1 MSEDTGTTASNDVSG
16 LAWDATSARAAVN
29 RKKGRTERRRRPT
42 KDAPVQVQEP
52 STMQIATSRFGTVE
66 VTEESL
72 IRFDNGLI
80 GFPQEHVFAL
90 IPHGTSTMIAWLQ
103 AVDKPELA
111 FPVVSAHGLVSDYPD
126 VPVAVAAEK
135 AGLGTDLE
143 QIAILAVLCAAQGAP
158 ASVNLLAP
166 ILIDVSTR
174 RGAQVFLEG
183 SRFTTRELFVLPGL
197 ARERKD
203 DGPTAGTARAP

>member
-1 MSEDTGTTASNDVSG
+1 MSEDSGTTTSNDVPG
-16 LAWDATSARAAVN
+16 LAWDAASARTAVN
-29 RKKGRTERRRRPT
+29 RKTGRNVRRPNRT

-52 STMQIATSRFGTVE
+52 RTMQIATSRFGTVE
-66 VTEESL
+66 VAEDSL

-90 IPHGTSTMIAWLQ
+90 IPHGSSTMIAWLQ
-103 AVDKPELA
+103 SVDKPELA

-126 VPVAVAAEK
+126 VSIAAVSEK
-135 AGLGTDLE
+135 AGLGSEIE
-143 QIAILAVLCAAQGAP
+143 QIAILAVLCAREGMP

-166 ILIDVSTR
+166 ILIDAITH

-183 SRFTTRELFVLPGL
+183 SRFTTRELFVLPGV

-203 DGPTAGTARAP
+203 GPAAGAARAP